1 MVWMLYQHPRR
12 DHIYQTTRRIVP
24 TGEEMTE
31 ETIVGAKE
39 LLGEHSTQVFI
50 NQILMALVIKNG
62 GKLMVSLKEI
72 DATGGYLMM
81 MEVDPDTNMILLKA
95 VQKQ

>member
-1 MVWMLYQHPRR
+1 
-12 DHIYQTTRRIVP
+12 
-24 TGEEMTE
+24 
-31 ETIVGAKE
+31 
-39 LLGEHSTQVFI
+39 
-50 NQILMALVIKNG
+50 MALVIKNG